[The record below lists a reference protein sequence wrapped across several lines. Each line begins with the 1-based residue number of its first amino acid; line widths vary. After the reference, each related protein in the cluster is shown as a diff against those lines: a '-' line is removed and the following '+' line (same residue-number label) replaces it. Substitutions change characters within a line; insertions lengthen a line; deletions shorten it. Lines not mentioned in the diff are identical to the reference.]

1 MNKSLILKVLF
12 EVAKRDISEAGPYLK
27 IDTPDFVEKE
37 LSDKGLALQNLF
49 KKDFPR
55 QSLSQETKD
64 WIRTELLPKLR
75 AAGTSEVSENHNYA
89 EQGTSMSKS
98 ELRDGIKNA
107 IELYRLL
114 QAGHQLPPWA
124 AAYVTLS
131 SDYLHSVNEYMVE
144 RAAQSM
150 YQEGVEGEYDE
161 ETIQAMRNWID
172 DNQWEDLVDS
182 KDLSDEE
189 VIDGIERQYGG
200 GIKQFMIDIK

>member
-1 MNKSLILKVLF
+1 MINALISEILKRESAARL
-12 EVAKRDISEAGPYLK
+12 SE
-27 IDTPDFVEKE
+27 D
-37 LSDKGLALQNLF
+37 
-49 KKDFPR
+49 
-55 QSLSQETKD
+55 
-64 WIRTELLPKLR
+64 
-75 AAGTSEVSENHNYA
+75 HNYA

-150 YQEGVEGEYDE
+150 YQEGVQKEYDKQ
-161 ETIQAMRNWID
+161 TIQRMRDWID
-172 DNQWEDLVDS
+172 DIQWEDLGNSD
-182 KDLSDEE
+182 DLSDEE
-189 VIDGIERQYGG
+189 VIAGVKKHYDG

>member
-1 MNKSLILKVLF
+1 MINTLISEILKRESV
-12 EVAKRDISEAGPYLK
+12 EDSKIKINPPKSVRVALHALGHKPKDLVDRVVRMRLRDYAIKLNKEEILTYLGTLMQQAREKAARLSE
-27 IDTPDFVEKE
+27 D
-37 LSDKGLALQNLF
+37 
-49 KKDFPR
+49 
-55 QSLSQETKD
+55 
-64 WIRTELLPKLR
+64 
-75 AAGTSEVSENHNYA
+75 HNYA

-150 YQEGVEGEYDE
+150 YQEGVQKEYDKQ
-161 ETIQAMRNWID
+161 TIQRMKDWID
-172 DNQWEDLVDS
+172 DIQWEDLGNSD
-182 KDLSDEE
+182 DLSDEE
-189 VIDGIERQYGG
+189 VIAGVKKHYDG